1 MILKKIMFAMV
12 VLFSLAGCGSGDDN
26 ATTPGNNTPVVIN
39 LTNISKGELSG
50 DPITV
55 GNFVIK
61 DMEDWNTF
69 KEEANITTDLVVD
82 FSVHEVIAVVD
93 KVYPSSGHS
102 IEITSIKKVDNK
114 LTVEIKKTE
123 TDSGLTV
130 MTQPF
135 HVVRIDKTGLP
146 VVFKV
151 NAPI

>member
-1 MILKKIMFAMV
+1 MIMKKIMLAMV
-12 VLFSLAGCGSGDDN
+12 VLFSLTGCSSDDDN
-26 ATTPGNNTPVVIN
+26 ATTPGNNTPVVVN
-39 LTNISKGELSG
+39 FTNISKGELSG

-93 KVYPSSGHS
+93 EVYASSGHS
-102 IEITSIKKVDNK
+102 IEITSIKKADNK